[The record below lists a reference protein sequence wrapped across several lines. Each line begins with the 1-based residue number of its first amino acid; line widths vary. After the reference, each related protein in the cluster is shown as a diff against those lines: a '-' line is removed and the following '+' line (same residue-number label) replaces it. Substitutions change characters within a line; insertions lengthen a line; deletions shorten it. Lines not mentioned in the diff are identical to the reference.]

1 MLHAR
6 LPEFSD
12 VPSKLDPAVVALFR
26 VRRLIGCSNFQ
37 VRGLESAIAKSLIMW
52 CPSYFLFAVP
62 DSCK

>member
-26 VRRLIGCSNFQ
+26 AHGSTATDRMLEFPGERARVGDREVSDHVMPFVLS
-37 VRGLESAIAKSLIMW
+37 VRG
-52 CPSYFLFAVP
+52 P
-62 DSCK
+62 